1 MDNRKSDTFIVPKK
15 LLITVEG
22 RGVHFIASSKT
33 ASCRQR
39 RADIMVNEL
48 LGIQYNIAKANVTDR
63 KVQNLAS
70 YIKVNSL
77 KAIHKTMDKNKASG
91 IDKVTKEE
99 YERNLEENLENL
111 VKRMKDGSY
120 HPNPTRRIYI
130 PKEAKGRMRPLGI
143 SCYEDKL
150 VESAIAQI
158 LEQIYEPKFYN
169 ESFGFRPNRNCHQA
183 VREII
188 EMVQYRKTNYVV
200 EADIR
205 GFFDNVDHGWL
216 MKMLRHDI
224 ADKRFLEPIEKFLK
238 AGIMENGKYLD
249 SERGTPQGNG
259 ASPILANIYLH
270 YVLDNWFDVIVKRQC
285 SGECYLIRYADDFV
299 CCFQSGYE
307 AKVFRKK
314 LEERFAK
321 YGLEVAEEKT
331 KVLEFGR
338 FARQNRER
346 RGEGKPDT
354 FDFLGFTFYCGMD
367 GKKQFF
373 RCRVKTS
380 KKKLRSKI
388 KAMKEWI
395 MKHRTLPLEWIFK
408 TINAKL
414 RGHYQYYAVT
424 DNIREVKTFLCIT
437 KKLLFKWL
445 NRRSQRRSYTWKTF
459 NEGLLRTFPLLE
471 PSIKVSLFYR

>member
-1 MDNRKSDTFIVPKK
+1 M
-15 LLITVEG
+15 
-22 RGVHFIASSKT
+22 
-33 ASCRQR
+33 
-39 RADIMVNEL
+39 
-48 LGIQYNIAKANVTDR
+48 
-63 KVQNLAS
+63 
-70 YIKVNSL
+70 
-77 KAIHKTMDKNKASG
+77 
-91 IDKVTKEE
+91 
-99 YERNLEENLENL
+99 
-111 VKRMKDGSY
+111 
-120 HPNPTRRIYI
+120 
-130 PKEAKGRMRPLGI
+130 
-143 SCYEDKL
+143 
-150 VESAIAQI
+150 ESAIAQI

-216 MKMLRHDI
+216 MKMLKHDI
-224 ADKRFLEPIEKFLK
+224 ADKRFLELIEKFLK
-238 AGIMENGKYLD
+238 AGIMENGKYID

>member
-1 MDNRKSDTFIVPKK
+1 
-15 LLITVEG
+15 
-22 RGVHFIASSKT
+22 
-33 ASCRQR
+33 
-39 RADIMVNEL
+39 MVNEL

-70 YIKVNSL
+70 YININSL
-77 KAIHKTMDKNKASG
+77 RAIHKTMDKNKASG
-91 IDKVTKEE
+91 IDKVTKEK
-99 YERNLEENLENL
+99 YEQNLEENLENL
-111 VKRMKDGSY
+111 VKRMRIGSY
-120 HPNPTRRIYI
+120 RPNPTRRVYI
-130 PKEAKGRMRPLGI
+130 PKETKGKMRPLGI
-143 SCYEDKL
+143 SSYEDKL

-205 GFFDNVDHGWL
+205 GFFDNVDHEWL

-224 ADKRFLEPIEKFLK
+224 ADKRFLELIEKFLK

-299 CCFQSGYE
+299 CGFQNEYE
-307 AKVFRKK
+307 AKVFREK

-321 YGLEVAEEKT
+321 YGLELAEEKT

-338 FARQNRER
+338 FARRNREK
-346 RGEGKPDT
+346 RGQGKPDT

-395 MKHRTLPLEWIFK
+395 MNHRTLPLEWIFK

-414 RGHYQYYAVT
+414 RGHYQYYGVT
-424 DNIREVKTFLCIT
+424 DNTREVKSFLCTT

-445 NRRSQRRSYTWKTF
+445 NRRSQRRSYTWDTF
-459 NEGLLRTFPLLE
+459 NYGLLRTFPLLE
-471 PSIKVSLFYR
+471 ASIKVSLFYR